1 MSTPLVSVCLITYK
15 QEAYVGEALDGIV
28 NQVQEGFTL
37 EVVAGDDCSPD
48 GTLSIIEKYADKH
61 PGLIKISQRDKNL
74 GMHGNWEKTISECQ
88 GDYIAIIEG
97 DDRWDDNRKL
107 AKQVAL
113 LERDKSASASFS
125 NAKVLQSD
133 GTFSNYDYVDKLGHD
148 LKSDEFFTLN
158 ANPIPTCT
166 TVFRKSMF
174 GGFKPSYYNSPFAD
188 WILHSSLIQNGHYL
202 YLDECSSSYRQHDE
216 GVWSGIKKERQL
228 LNKLKAIQIIYDMVD
243 SVHRPTVITG
253 RRKQLD
259 ELLYF
264 YRENGEK
271 LKYLKTWLQLKLA
284 K

>member
-28 NQVQEGFTL
+28 NQLQEGFNM
-37 EVVAGDDCSPD
+37 EVVVGDDCSPD
-48 GTLSIIEKYADKH
+48 GTLSIIEKYAKEC
-61 PGLIKISQRDKNL
+61 PELIKISRRDKNL

-107 AKQVAL
+107 AKQVSL
-113 LERDKSASASFS
+113 LENDKTASASFS

-133 GTFSNYDYVDKLGHD
+133 GSFSDYDYVDKLGHD

-188 WILHSSLIQNGHYL
+188 WILHSTLIQNGPYL
-202 YLDECSSSYRQHDE
+202 YLNECSSSYRQHDE
-216 GVWSGIKKERQL
+216 GVWSGIQKERQL
-228 LNKLKAIQIIYDMVD
+228 LNKLNAIQIIHDMVD
-243 SVHRPTVITG
+243 PNHRPIVKIG

-271 LKYLKTWLQLKLA
+271 FKYLKTWLQLKLA